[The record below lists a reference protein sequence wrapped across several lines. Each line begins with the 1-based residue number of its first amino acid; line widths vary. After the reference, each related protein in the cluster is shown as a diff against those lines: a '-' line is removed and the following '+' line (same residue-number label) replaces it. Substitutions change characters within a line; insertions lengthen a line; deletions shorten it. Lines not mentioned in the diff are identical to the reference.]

1 MAIVKASLP
10 ISMDV
15 ADLNRFVRNFVQE
28 TVLNDVNAVIY
39 GNTYQDVYE
48 VVFQEPNGYFSS
60 IFGGY
65 DLAFYGGVAYGTAT
79 AYMESYLVSGVWT
92 PVWGIEGVSIP
103 ANSIYQ
109 AAQTASTV
117 DDTAL
122 IAALLAGNDTF
133 YLSAYSDQAR
143 GFSGDDYFE
152 GRGGN
157 DLLDGGTGRDV
168 SSYSG
173 LSTAFSIVVGPAAV
187 NVIDRWGADGTDTLV
202 NFEQLRFRDTT
213 LDIAWFSEAATVPS
227 WQFADLTD
235 MYIAYFDRA
244 PDAVGL
250 FYWASRLADGMTLPE
265 IAKSFFVQPE
275 TFAAYP
281 VGQSHLEFVTKV
293 YNNMLGRAP
302 DAAGLEYWTNDLATG
317 AVSKDEFMLAVI
329 YGARASTG
337 SPADVQYLA
346 NKNAVG
352 RDFAVN
358 EGLNNVGWA
367 RAVMDQVD
375 STPASIQAA
384 SALIDSYAT
393 AATSLSTPD
402 LIVHLVGLGG

>member
-1 MAIVKASLP
+1 MAILKASLP
-10 ISMDV
+10 ISMDI

-28 TVLNDVNAVIY
+28 TFLNDVNAVIY

-48 VVFQEPNGYFSS
+48 VVFLEPAGYFSS

-65 DLAFYGGVAYGTAT
+65 DLAFSGGVAYGTAT
-79 AYMESYLVSGVWT
+79 AYLESYLVGGVWT
-92 PVWGIEGVSIP
+92 PVWGIEGTSIP

-109 AAQTASTV
+109 AAQTPSTA

-122 IAALLAGNDTF
+122 ISAMLAGNDTF
-133 YLSAYSDQAR
+133 YLSAYADQAR

-157 DLLDGGTGRDV
+157 DVLDGGTGIDV
-168 SSYSG
+168 SNYSS
-173 LSTAFSIVVGPAAV
+173 LSTGYTIVVGPAAV
-187 NVIDRWGADGTDTLV
+187 NVIDRWGTDGADTLV
-202 NFEQLRFRDTT
+202 NIEQLRFRDAT
-213 LDIAWFSEAATVPS
+213 LDTAWFAKAAAVPS

-275 TFAAYP
+275 TLAAYP
-281 VGQSHLEFVTKV
+281 AGQSHLEFVTKV
-293 YNNMLGRAP
+293 YNNMLGRGP

-367 RAVMDQVD
+367 RAVMEQVD
-375 STPASIQAA
+375 GTPASVQAA

-393 AATSLSTPD
+393 AATSLNNPD
-402 LIVHLVGLGG
+402 LVVHLVGIGG